1 MYENLDKSHVDE
13 TGESEPLSKTW
24 EVLWSALMK
33 PYRKKWS
40 RTHLVPKEWEDLND
54 LLLPRE
60 KGLELINSLWTREEG
75 KEKN

>member
-33 PYRKKWS
+33 PYRKK
-40 RTHLVPKEWEDLND
+40 
-54 LLLPRE
+54 
-60 KGLELINSLWTREEG
+60 
-75 KEKN
+75 